1 MRNTQF
7 YFATGVPFFT
17 VALMFIVATISNRAA
32 LGDLGK
38 RLDDF
43 GKRFDDLGKR
53 IDDLGK
59 RLDETSAHLN
69 RRIDDLRIEVTGRL
83 DRIEKKLD
91 ALDATVRENH
101 ESRLALLE
109 ARVFSKAS

>member
-1 MRNTQF
+1 MNNTQL
-7 YFATGVPFFT
+7 YFAMGVPFFT
-17 VALMFIVATISNRAA
+17 VVLMFIVSAISNRSA
-32 LGDLGK
+32 LGDLG
-38 RLDDF
+38 RRIDDF
-43 GKRFDDLGKR
+43 GKRSDDLGKR
-53 IDDLGK
+53 IDDIGK
-59 RLDETSAHLN
+59 RLEESTSHLN